1 MEVSTILQHFHTNST
16 ISEEVVSLILD
27 DDNNLCSKLIYHFYI
42 NKDRDF
48 ALSLLNKFISIR
60 ENPDGE
66 MPAENLMLACYILGQ
81 HQQIEDCLKIW
92 EAKNV
97 DFDTYCG
104 LDIQLV
110 PFAGVSETMAYL
122 KNQNSPESIKALEYV
137 EGCSEC
143 GDFDNLD
150 EYFSKNKLPWF
161 I

>member
-1 MEVSTILQHFHTNST
+1 MSTILQHFHTENT
-16 ISEEVVSLILD
+16 ISDEVVSLIIE
-27 DDNNLCSKLIYHFYI
+27 DDNNLRSKLIYHFYV

-48 ALSLLNKFISIR
+48 AISLLDKFISIR
-60 ENPDGE
+60 KNPAGE

-92 EAKNV
+92 EAKNI

-110 PFAGVSETMAYL
+110 PFTGVLETITYL
-122 KNQNSPESIKALEYV
+122 EEQNSPESIKALKYV
-137 EGCSEC
+137 KGCYEC